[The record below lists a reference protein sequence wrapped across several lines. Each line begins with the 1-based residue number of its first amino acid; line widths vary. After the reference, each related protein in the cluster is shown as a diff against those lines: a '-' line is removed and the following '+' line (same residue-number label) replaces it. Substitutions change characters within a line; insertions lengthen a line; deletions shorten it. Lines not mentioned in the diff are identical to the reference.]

1 MLAAIDLTFTEE
13 ARSRIASFL
22 GSITEYPPTLTL
34 MKGTTNNDSTE
45 RWTYGAY
52 GPENIKAVEPSL
64 LERGKPLL
72 YSVDGMVAA
81 IPQFQ
86 LVHEL
91 EGKTLG
97 LGVRGLA
104 VLERE
109 HDV

>member
-1 MLAAIDLTFTEE
+1 VLAAIDLTFTEE
-13 ARSRIASFL
+13 ARSRITAFL
-22 GSITEYPPTLTL
+22 GSITEYSPTLTL
-34 MKGTTNNDSTE
+34 MKGTTNDDSTQ

-52 GPENIKAVEPSL
+52 GPENIKTVEALL

-81 IPQFQ
+81 IPQFEF
-86 LVHEL
+86 VHEL
-91 EGKTLG
+91 EGKTMG
-97 LGVRGLA
+97 LGVRGLV